1 MLQPE
6 FVAGLKAKLDA
17 MPEAQRNAALMKLGT
32 RSDVTGRAVRQI
44 ANQYAALEGAL
55 PATKGVLETRLE
67 PQMERFMRQGAA
79 PETAKSIAIAQ
90 AMTGMPGQDL
100 QQMTPDVV
108 GEQAAA
114 EAAKTKK
121 ELEGAGFAERVGAT
135 ATSSAEQAG
144 MGLMNIYADIVGD
157 DEMKARL
164 RGAQRVGAERG
175 AAIPEGEGVFAKSAQ
190 QAMATL
196 VKQGPMLALSVLTGT
211 AVPVLA
217 SVGIEVFGNEYG
229 QGRSQG
235 LEPGA
240 AATRASLLTAAE
252 LVFERFGMTGA
263 LAGLKKQLA
272 GNPNADIARYFATAM
287 AKEIPAEQATTFTQF
302 LIDKAPEFG
311 LRPNAGWADLLEAAG
326 ETLRQTVIQS
336 GTMAGATVGAIESKR
351 GAERALEK
359 YAPEVALARGLRK
372 DIAERDFLKEPV
384 EEYARRALSPEMYDP
399 GKVIP
404 KPEVQRA
411 QFAQEAP
418 LDQNKIVQRTK
429 ELMASGMKP
438 EDAALQAL
446 DEVQETQAPPP
457 PPPAPPAL
465 PVAPPTPP
473 APPVDTR
480 TREQIDA
487 EAERE
492 GKINTLTNQYIQ
504 AGWEE
509 ADARK
514 RATAVIDEQAKPPAP
529 AGAPAPETPAVGA
542 WPTTL
547 LQETLKTQLAKPED
561 QRKAPLIEAIRAEL
575 TKRAQPETPAEGTPS
590 AAKPVEPAVGEG
602 VSVAGKPSTGAPAQ
616 GAGVPPTGGVVPT
629 EPDVG
634 QPPAG
639 AGAEP
644 PAVKKPSIK
653 VAGRDKITPDEL
665 RNAEIRITDEPLIPR
680 APAPEPAPAPTPAA
694 PALTYTLAVPAFFDS
709 LGIAPRA
716 PIRDRLADKE
726 LTDPEVREQ
735 LKKFVTIPN
744 LNPETKQKVSEYL
757 RGAGT
762 GEAEPEVKEQRPK
775 MTRGEAR
782 VEATGETAPT
792 AEELKKSAPREGD
805 TVRVGNTM
813 GVVIGVDG
821 DYVKVQPN
829 NAVSPKA
836 YHRVNKKNVEIISR
850 PNLTATSAAS
860 KQQFGSEDV
869 KLQADMGNLIKV
881 LGASMYAA
889 NVADVAVKELLQNA
903 FDAVKGAVKIGLIKT
918 GDIKITLNSEERTIT
933 VSDNARGMTPD
944 IIKSAFF
951 TVGGTSKTDLDP
963 SERSG
968 GLGLAKMGF
977 MLGSDWLKL
986 DTVRDGMRTTVDA
999 TAEEIAGEVFQ
1010 IKKEAAPKSEHGTTV
1025 TVKIPEN
1032 YTDPKTGQ
1040 QKTIYFPWGADSVDV
1055 LQQPLLGPTQVTVEF
1070 NPGYGDPIVKV
1081 LDVGVNFNEKAIP
1094 KLTTAHFSWGDADIY
1109 FGVEHKKYPTHK
1121 VLSSGVYQFNKQF
1134 NLGMNEVIPHDIIIN
1149 VKPNVIAQHPDYP
1162 FENSRERFK
1171 VRIDEDI
1178 KALQSYLAKVARGV
1192 EAEGLQESFKGIVSM
1207 PRIDVGADIADASK
1221 KLKKAFDK
1229 TAAAPVAPKELPPLP
1244 AEIFVS
1250 DKGVTDNSGKQLV
1263 TPKDNKKEATFTA
1276 EKAAPDREQFM
1287 LQMQQDP
1294 SLPIFHN
1301 NTNVDFL
1308 EIGEAYGDPKQ
1319 FFAELGTLMVEMKE
1333 SAAGSG
1339 LYGYDKLDPKN
1350 LFFAGISID
1359 KGYGG
1364 VHIKVPYKAVLL
1376 NPFYDWGARTLFG
1389 VREHL
1394 LNTMIHEIAHTGSMD
1409 HGVAHNTQ
1417 MVKVGL
1423 YLADQGLMDY
1433 YRDALL
1439 DILTRHEST
1448 FTAMREA
1455 YGRSTT
1461 KNTAK
1466 SLEDYGKSEGKSSA
1480 AAREAEE
1487 LGDGEPGPLSARAGQ
1502 GGGQAV
1508 PPAGG
1513 TAQQGG
1519 VGGGTAGPTLTA
1531 ADTRTQQQIDAD
1543 VDAALAKVRASAK
1556 GAEQLSRL
1564 YALRDLS
1571 EIKPV
1576 LSSILYSLDA
1586 SRLDTLLPLMTAD
1599 TIAEVGGVTI
1609 PELKNTNKLL
1619 SLMRGME
1626 FNLMEAAGKISDDMV
1641 ATFKQEPGL
1650 RNKLMEVVYTS
1661 TLEEI
1666 DPTVDKRSAKMN
1678 KMYAD
1683 LSPEGKRLYK
1693 GLKQYYES
1701 MVDYY
1706 STLLDDQ
1713 INNTDLPASARS
1725 KLLAEIKKL
1734 YEADKRIVPYFPLVR
1749 NRGDLWLRVGKRK
1762 EKDKKKERQFYTFAS
1777 TYEREALK
1785 RELAKDIA
1793 QRTNRPIEEVLNDE
1807 NEFDQGDTLESFRKE
1822 TSDMTAALTKIFGLI
1837 DAAPISTGDPAVDRI
1852 RRDKLKDSIYQL
1864 YLNTLPDQSFRTAFI
1879 KRKGI
1884 TGFNTDLLRNFST
1897 TAIHMSSQLARIK
1910 YGTMLR
1916 NSLVAADKSLEGNP
1930 EKSLLVRYQQEMA
1943 RRVDMQLNPY
1953 GHKVPGLS
1961 TKSVELGSKAVD
1973 LATRASFI
1981 YYLSA
1986 AGSALVQLSSLPYGA
2001 ALLGARH
2008 GYAETAREMTKLMK
2022 FWDEFGLE
2030 RTAALDI
2037 KRTLGVFPTISMLHS
2052 KAVFLNGNE
2061 RKALKAMA
2069 RGTDATMT
2077 GEILERARVPSI
2089 EVGGVKDTAYHVA
2102 TTITGGLFSNAER
2115 ITREILFLTSYRL
2128 AIKKAVD
2135 AAKAANQDVL
2145 KAANDAHEAAIEQA
2159 IEDTHDSAGNM
2170 AVHNRPPLFQKAA
2183 GRFVLQFAMYPLF
2196 ITTRLVR
2203 TFFQTIKPLPGKTRW
2218 LAFKEF
2224 SGILGVT
2231 GLLAGASGLP
2241 MFSVIM
2247 GLLGAMANALG
2258 DEDKPKTLKQMDYEL
2273 WWRTELLPEKF
2284 GHVTIGGTKLSD
2296 IIDRGPINA
2305 FTGVDIASRTSLN
2318 DLWFRDTK
2326 ETRTPRE
2333 GFIEA
2338 AIERAGPSLN
2348 LVLTYLDAY
2357 KAFQDGDMQK
2367 AAEKFLPAIARG
2379 PLVAWK
2385 YAVDAIKDNKGTQ
2398 LLSKDAY
2405 TLGDFLFQSMGL
2417 RIDEISNAQN
2427 VNYRIYS
2434 AMQKVKFEREDILK
2448 NLRESYL
2455 KQDTKRFKEFMTKRD
2470 EFNRKYPDEKLII
2483 EPDDILRS
2491 IESAAKA
2498 RGESYRG
2505 LPLTETD
2512 IKYFGKAALPSRQAL
2527 EAKEQR
2533 ARQ

>member
-6 FVAGLKAKLDA
+6 FVAGIKAKLDA
-17 MPEAQRNAALMKLGT
+17 IPEAQRNAALMKLGT
-32 RSDVTGRAVRQI
+32 RTDATGRAARQI

-67 PQMERFMRQGAA
+67 PQMERFMQQGAA
-79 PETAKSIAIAQ
+79 PETARSKAIAQ
-90 AMTGMPGQDL
+90 AMTGLPGQDL
-100 QQMTPDVV
+100 QQMTADVV
-108 GEQAAA
+108 GEQAGA
-114 EAAKTKK
+114 EAAKIKK
-121 ELEGAGFAERVGAT
+121 EMEGAGFAQRVGAT
-135 ATSSAEQAG
+135 AGARAEQTG

-157 DEMKARL
+157 EEMKTRL
-164 RGAQRVGAERG
+164 RGAQRVAAERG
-175 AAIPEGEGVFAKSAQ
+175 EAIPKGEGVFAQSAQ

-196 VKQGPMLALSVLTGT
+196 TTQGPMLALSVMTGT

-217 SVGIEVFGNEYG
+217 NVAVEVFGGEYG
-229 QGRSQG
+229 EGRSQG
-235 LEPGA
+235 LSPQA

-252 LVFERFGMTGA
+252 IVFERFGMTGA

-287 AKEIPAEQATTFTQF
+287 AKEIPAEQGTTLAQF

-336 GTMAGATVGAIESKR
+336 GAMAGTTVGAIEGKR

-411 QFAQEAP
+411 QFAQETA

-429 ELMASGMKP
+429 ELMASGMAP
-438 EDAALQAL
+438 EDAALHAL
-446 DEVQETQAPPP
+446 DEAQQTQAPPP
-457 PPPAPPAL
+457 QAPPAP

-473 APPVDTR
+473 APPPPAVTPPTPPAPPAADAR
-480 TREQIDA
+480 TKELEA
-487 EAERE
+487 AERE
-492 GKINTLTNQYIQ
+492 GKINVLTNQYIQ

-514 RATAVIDEQAKPPAP
+514 RATAVVDEQAKPPAP
-529 AGAPAPETPAVGA
+529 AEPPAPETPVVNA
-542 WPTTL
+542 WPTAL

-561 QRKAPLIEAIRAEL
+561 QRKVPLIDAVRAEL
-575 TKRAQPETPAEGTPS
+575 TKRGQPETPAEGAPNV
-590 AAKPVEPAVGEG
+590 AKPVEPTTGEG
-602 VSVAGKPSTGAPAQ
+602 VSVAGKPTAGAPAPGT
-616 GAGVPPTGGVVPT
+616 GAPPTGGVVPT
-629 EPDVG
+629 EPDAG
-634 QPPAG
+634 RPDAG
-639 AGAEP
+639 ATEQPTTVTPTA
-644 PAVKKPSIK
+644 PAVTPTAPVVTPTAPVVKKE
-653 VAGRDKITPDEL
+653 T
-665 RNAEIRITDEPLIPR
+665 T
-680 APAPEPAPAPTPAA
+680 AP
-694 PALTYTLAVPAFFDS
+694 PALTYTLAVPGFFDS
-709 LGIAPRA
+709 LGIAPKA
-716 PIRDRLADKE
+716 PIRTRLADKE
-726 LTDPEVREQ
+726 LTDPEVTKQ

-757 RGAGT
+757 RGAGA
-762 GEAEPEVKEQRPK
+762 GEAKPEVKERRQK

-821 DYVKVQPN
+821 DRIKVHPN
-829 NAVSPKA
+829 NATNPKA
-836 YHRVNKKNVEIISR
+836 YHSVLRKNVEVIAR

-903 FDAVKGAVKIGLIKT
+903 FDAVKGAVKTGLIKT
-918 GDIKITLNSEERTIT
+918 GDIKITLDAENRTIT

-963 SERSG
+963 GERSG

-977 MLGSDWLKL
+977 MLGSEWLKL

-1010 IKKEAAPKSEHGTTV
+1010 IKKQAAPKSEHGTTV

-1040 QKTIYFPWGADSVDV
+1040 QKTIYFPWGVDSIDV
-1055 LQQPLLGPTQVTVEF
+1055 LNQPLLGPTQVTVEY
-1070 NPGYGDPIVKV
+1070 NAGYGEPKTKV
-1081 LDVGVNFNEKAIP
+1081 LDVGVNFNEKVIP

-1109 FGVEHKKYPTHK
+1109 FGVERKESPEHK
-1121 VLSSGVYQFNKQF
+1121 VLSSGVYQFNGKGGWDTRF
-1134 NLGMNEVIPHDIIIN
+1134 KMGDESIPHDIIVNI
-1149 VKPNVIAQHPDYP
+1149 KPNVIAQHPDYP

-1171 VRIDEDI
+1171 GRIDEDI

-1207 PRIDVGADIADASK
+1207 PRVDVGADIADASK

-1229 TAAAPVAPKELPPLP
+1229 TATAPVAPKELPPLP
-1244 AEIFVS
+1244 TEIFVS
-1250 DKGVTDNSGKQLV
+1250 DKGVTDKAGKQLV
-1263 TPKDNKKEATFTA
+1263 KPQDNKKETTFQA
-1276 EKAAPDREQFM
+1276 EKAAPTAEEFM

-1294 SLPIFHN
+1294 KLPIFHN

-1308 EIGEAYGDPKQ
+1308 EVGEAYGDPKQ

-1333 SAAGSG
+1333 SLAKSG
-1339 LYGYDKLDPKN
+1339 FYGYEKLSPES

-1376 NPFYDWGARTLFG
+1376 NPFYDWGAKTLFG

-1394 LNTMIHEIAHTGSMD
+1394 LNTMIHEVAHTGSMG
-1409 HGVAHNTQ
+1409 HGVAHNTE

-1487 LGDGEPGPLSARAGQ
+1487 LGDGESGPLSARAGQ

-1513 TAQQGG
+1513 TAQQGA
-1519 VGGGTAGPTLTA
+1519 VSGGTAGPTLTA
-1531 ADTRTQQQIDAD
+1531 ADTRTQQQVDKD
-1543 VDAALAKVRASAK
+1543 VETALEKVAASEK
-1556 GAEQLSRL
+1556 GAQELSRL
-1564 YALRDLS
+1564 YALRNLS
-1571 EIKPV
+1571 NVGPV
-1576 LSSILYSLDA
+1576 LSSIIYSLDA
-1586 SRLDTLLPLMTAD
+1586 GRLDTLLPLMTTD
-1599 TIAEVGGVTI
+1599 TIAEVGGVSI

-1619 SLMRGME
+1619 GLMRSME
-1626 FNLMEAAGKISDDMV
+1626 FGLLEAAGKISDDMV
-1641 ATFKQEPGL
+1641 ATFKKEPGL
-1650 RNKLMEVVYTS
+1650 RDKLMRVVYAS
-1661 TLEEI
+1661 TI
-1666 DPTVDKRSAKMN
+1666 AQVDPTVDKRNAKLN

-1734 YEADKRIVPYFPLVR
+1734 YEADKRIDPYFALVR
-1749 NRGDLWLRVGKRK
+1749 NRGPLWLRAGKRK
-1762 EKDKKKERQFYTFAS
+1762 SKDRQFYTFSS

-1785 RELAKDIA
+1785 REIAKEVA
-1793 QRTNRPIEEVLNDE
+1793 QRTNRSVEEVLNDPD
-1807 NEFDQGDTLESFRKE
+1807 EFDQGDTLESFRRE
-1822 TSDMTAALTKIFGLI
+1822 TSDMTAALTKIFELV
-1837 DAAPISTGDPAVDRI
+1837 DSAPIATGDPALDRL

-1864 YLNTLPDQSFRTAFI
+1864 YLNTLPDQSFRNAFI
-1879 KRKGI
+1879 IRKEI
-1884 TGFNTDLLRNFST
+1884 TGFNTDLVRNFST
-1897 TAIHMSSQLARIK
+1897 TAIHMASQLARIK

-1916 NSLVAADKSLEGNP
+1916 NSLVAAEKSLEGNP

-1943 RRVDMQLNPY
+1943 RRVEVQLNPY
-1953 GHKVPGLS
+1953 GHKVPGIS
-1961 TKSVELGSKAVD
+1961 TKAVELGSKAVD

-1986 AGSALVQLSSLPYGA
+1986 AGSALVQFSSIPYGA
-2001 ALLGARH
+2001 ALIGARH
-2008 GYAETAREMTKLMK
+2008 GYAATTAEMTKLMK
-2022 FWDEFGLE
+2022 FWEEFGLE
-2030 RTAALDI
+2030 RTAVGDV
-2037 KRTLGVFPTISMLHS
+2037 KRTLGVFPTISMLNS
-2052 KAVFLNGNE
+2052 KAVFLNSNE
-2061 RKALKAMA
+2061 RKALQAMA

-2077 GEILERARVPSI
+2077 GEILERTRVPSV
-2089 EVGGVKDTAYHVA
+2089 EVGGVKDTAYHIA

-2128 AIKKAVD
+2128 AIK
-2135 AAKAANQDVL
+2135 AK
-2145 KAANDAHEAAIEQA
+2145 KTHEQAIDQA
-2159 IEDTHDSAGNM
+2159 IEDVHDSAGNM

-2183 GRFVLQFAMYPLF
+2183 GRLVMQFGMYPLF
-2196 ITTRLVR
+2196 ITTRLAR
-2203 TFFQTIKPLPGKTRW
+2203 TFAQMIKPLPGKTRW

-2231 GLLAGASGLP
+2231 GMLAGASGLP
-2241 MFSVIM
+2241 LFSVYM
-2247 GLLGAMANALG
+2247 GILGAMANALG
-2258 DEDKPKTLKQMDYEL
+2258 DEDKPKELKTMDYEL
-2273 WWRTELLPEKF
+2273 WWRTRLLPEKF
-2284 GHVTIGGTKLSD
+2284 GHVTIGGKKLSD
-2296 IIDRGPINA
+2296 IIDRGPLNA

-2338 AIERAGPSLN
+2338 AVERAGPSLN

-2357 KAFQDGDMQK
+2357 KAFKDGDTQK

-2385 YAVDAIKDNKGTQ
+2385 FAMEGIKDNKGTQ

-2427 VNYRIYS
+2427 LNYRFYS
-2434 AMQKVKFEREDILK
+2434 AMQKVKFERDDILK

-2455 KQDTKRFKEFMTKRD
+2455 KQDVERFKKFMAKRE
-2470 EFNRKYPDEKLII
+2470 EFNRKYPDETLLI
-2483 EPDDILRS
+2483 EPDDVQRS

-2512 IKYFGKAALPSRQAL
+2512 IKFFGKASLPSRQAL

-2533 ARQ
+2533 AKQ

>member
-1 MLQPE
+1 
-6 FVAGLKAKLDA
+6 
-17 MPEAQRNAALMKLGT
+17 
-32 RSDVTGRAVRQI
+32 
-44 ANQYAALEGAL
+44 
-55 PATKGVLETRLE
+55 
-67 PQMERFMRQGAA
+67 
-79 PETAKSIAIAQ
+79 
-90 AMTGMPGQDL
+90 
-100 QQMTPDVV
+100 
-108 GEQAAA
+108 
-114 EAAKTKK
+114 
-121 ELEGAGFAERVGAT
+121 
-135 ATSSAEQAG
+135 
-144 MGLMNIYADIVGD
+144 
-157 DEMKARL
+157 
-164 RGAQRVGAERG
+164 
-175 AAIPEGEGVFAKSAQ
+175 
-190 QAMATL
+190 
-196 VKQGPMLALSVLTGT
+196 
-211 AVPVLA
+211 
-217 SVGIEVFGNEYG
+217 
-229 QGRSQG
+229 
-235 LEPGA
+235 
-240 AATRASLLTAAE
+240 
-252 LVFERFGMTGA
+252 
-263 LAGLKKQLA
+263 
-272 GNPNADIARYFATAM
+272 
-287 AKEIPAEQATTFTQF
+287 
-302 LIDKAPEFG
+302 
-311 LRPNAGWADLLEAAG
+311 
-326 ETLRQTVIQS
+326 
-336 GTMAGATVGAIESKR
+336 
-351 GAERALEK
+351 
-359 YAPEVALARGLRK
+359 
-372 DIAERDFLKEPV
+372 
-384 EEYARRALSPEMYDP
+384 
-399 GKVIP
+399 
-404 KPEVQRA
+404 
-411 QFAQEAP
+411 
-418 LDQNKIVQRTK
+418 
-429 ELMASGMKP
+429 
-438 EDAALQAL
+438 
-446 DEVQETQAPPP
+446 
-457 PPPAPPAL
+457 
-465 PVAPPTPP
+465 
-473 APPVDTR
+473 
-480 TREQIDA
+480 
-487 EAERE
+487 
-492 GKINTLTNQYIQ
+492 
-504 AGWEE
+504 
-509 ADARK
+509 
-514 RATAVIDEQAKPPAP
+514 
-529 AGAPAPETPAVGA
+529 
-542 WPTTL
+542 
-547 LQETLKTQLAKPED
+547 
-561 QRKAPLIEAIRAEL
+561 
-575 TKRAQPETPAEGTPS
+575 
-590 AAKPVEPAVGEG
+590 
-602 VSVAGKPSTGAPAQ
+602 
-616 GAGVPPTGGVVPT
+616 
-629 EPDVG
+629 
-634 QPPAG
+634 
-639 AGAEP
+639 
-644 PAVKKPSIK
+644 
-653 VAGRDKITPDEL
+653 
-665 RNAEIRITDEPLIPR
+665 
-680 APAPEPAPAPTPAA
+680 
-694 PALTYTLAVPAFFDS
+694 
-709 LGIAPRA
+709 LGIAPKA
-716 PIRDRLADKE
+716 PIRTRLADKE
-726 LTDPEVREQ
+726 LTDPEVNEQ
-735 LKKFVTIPN
+735 LKKFVTVPN

-757 RGAGT
+757 RGAGA
-762 GEAEPEVKEQRPK
+762 GGKKPEVKEQRQK

-813 GVVIGVDG
+813 GVVLGVDG

-918 GDIKITLNSEERTIT
+918 GDIKITLNADDRTIT

-1040 QKTIYFPWGADSVDV
+1040 QKNIYFPWGADSVDV

-1081 LDVGVNFNEKAIP
+1081 LDVGVNFNEKVIP
-1094 KLTTAHFSWGDADIY
+1094 KLTSAHFSWGDADIY
-1109 FGVEHKKYPTHK
+1109 FGVEHKQYPAHK

-1134 NLGMNEVIPHDIIIN
+1134 NLNMNEVIPHDIIIN
-1149 VKPNVIAQHPDYP
+1149 IKPNVVAQHPDYP

-1171 VRIDEDI
+1171 ERINEDI

-1229 TAAAPVAPKELPPLP
+1229 NAAAPVAPKELPPLP
-1244 AEIFVS
+1244 TEIFVS
-1250 DKGVTDNSGKQLV
+1250 DKGVTDKQGKQLV
-1263 TPKDNKKEATFTA
+1263 EPLKGKDNQKEATFKA
-1276 EKAAPDREQFM
+1276 DKAAPDREQFM

-1294 SLPIFHN
+1294 RLPIFHN

-1333 SAAGSG
+1333 SAANSG

-1376 NPFYDWGARTLFG
+1376 NPFYDWGAKTLFG
-1389 VREHL
+1389 VRENL
-1394 LNTMIHEIAHTGSMD
+1394 LSTMVHEIAHTGSMD
-1409 HGVAHNTQ
+1409 HGVAHNSN
-1417 MVKVGL
+1417 MMKVDQ

-1480 AAREAEE
+1480 AARENEE
-1487 LGDGEPGPLSARAGQ
+1487 PGDGESGALSARAGQ
-1502 GGGQAV
+1502 GGSGAV

-1519 VGGGTAGPTLTA
+1519 VSGGAAGPTLTP
-1531 ADTRTQQQIDAD
+1531 ADTRTQKQIDAD

-1586 SRLDTLLPLMTAD
+1586 SRLDTLLPLMTTD
-1599 TIAEVGGVTI
+1599 TIAEVGSVAI

-1641 ATFKQEPGL
+1641 ATFKKEPGL
-1650 RNKLMEVVYTS
+1650 RDKLMKVVYAS
-1661 TLEEI
+1661 TIAEI
-1666 DPTVDKRSAKMN
+1666 DPTVDKRSK
-1678 KMYAD
+1678 D
-1683 LSPEGKRLYK
+1683 LNSLYTGLGKEGQRLYK
-1693 GLKQYYES
+1693 KLKQYYES

-1734 YEADKRIVPYFPLVR
+1734 YEADKRIVPYFALVR

-1762 EKDKKKERQFYTFAS
+1762 SKDRQFYTFAS

-1793 QRTNRPIEEVLNDE
+1793 QRTNRPIEEVLKDPD
-1807 NEFDQGDTLESFRKE
+1807 EFDQGDTLESFRKE
-1822 TSDMTAALTKIFGLI
+1822 TSDMTAALTKIFELI

-1879 KRKGI
+1879 KRKEI

-1943 RRVDMQLNPY
+1943 RRVDVQLNPY

-2052 KAVFLNGNE
+2052 KAVFFNGNE

-2145 KAANDAHEAAIEQA
+2145 KAANDAHEAAIDQA

-2203 TFFQTIKPLPGKTRW
+2203 TFAQTIKPLPGKTRW

-2241 MFSVIM
+2241 LFSVIM

-2296 IIDRGPINA
+2296 IIDRGPLNA

-2338 AIERAGPSLN
+2338 AIERAGPSIN
-2348 LVLTYLDAY
+2348 MVLTYLDAY
-2357 KAFQDGDMQK
+2357 KAFKDGDTQK

-2385 YAVDAIKDNKGTQ
+2385 YAMEGIKDNKGTQ

-2427 VNYRIYS
+2427 LNYRFYS
-2434 AMQKVKFEREDILK
+2434 VMQKIKFEREDILK

-2470 EFNRKYPDEKLII
+2470 EFNRRHPDETLAI